1 MFEVK
6 RVFTIQTYST
16 NCYLIFL
23 IIAVNF
29 IRNFLNSDLL
39 IRIVPCFHSNDTR
52 QLYHEILDFIFSI
65 LDYVIAYRSEAAK
78 VKLFHVF
85 LIVRYI
91 KHTVDHALL

>member
-6 RVFTIQTYST
+6 SVFTLQIYST

-23 IIAVNF
+23 IVSVNF
-29 IRNFLNSDLL
+29 FHNFLDSDLL
-39 IRIVPCFHSNDTR
+39 IRIVPRFHSNNTR
-52 QLYHEILDFIFSI
+52 QLYHEVLDFIFSI
-65 LDYVIAYRSEAAK
+65 LDYAIVYRSEAAK